1 MIANAVHH
9 LMPGSVAE
17 PRPAINRD
25 HGELWTAGV
34 PVDGGLRAHP
44 QQAIREIPPG
54 RYGRGERTMEPMEN
68 GHFLRNA
75 LLFVVGLVVVGMIA
89 VWAIKALFGMVF
101 YILVG
106 ALVVGG
112 GIYLYG
118 RAKRAIRGERRRPPI
133 NRW

>member
-1 MIANAVHH
+1 M
-9 LMPGSVAE
+9 
-17 PRPAINRD
+17 
-25 HGELWTAGV
+25 EL
-34 PVDGGLRAHP
+34 
-44 QQAIREIPPG
+44 
-54 RYGRGERTMEPMEN
+54 MEN

-75 LLFVVGLVVVGMIA
+75 LLFVVGLAVLGMIA
-89 VWAIKALFGMVF
+89 VWAIKAFIGLIF

-112 GIYLYG
+112 GVYLYG